1 MKETASGGLVGL
13 FAQKLRQ
20 LGNVHGDPPFLPCA
34 HLVLQ
39 LLKQKAPFPPQ
50 LAVHFSAHDIAWAV
64 GPDKT
69 KAWAV
74 GPDKTKAAMMVTPIM
89 NDLRM
94 VILPASTLTSIK
106 FG

>member
-69 KAWAV
+69 KA
-74 GPDKTKAAMMVTPIM
+74 AMMVTPIM